1 MEICYISKLYNST
14 KSASLQMMNFSFKIM
29 QSVKY
34 LSQSLPN
41 CPVCPLQQSCFLSA
55 PSSSSPTV
63 GGRQRVGEGFGLAP
77 LVVVVQQVQLGS
89 FVCLGYSISFYPWV
103 LEVVI
108 DVCVMGLVVGF
119 AHASKP
125 QSSVTMVS
133 HLLAGM
139 LPRLHKEK
147 LGRPSPTSLASSF
160 QGQRPSS

>member
-1 MEICYISKLYNST
+1 MSPST
-14 KSASLQMMNFSFKIM
+14 KLLSLRPLFL
-29 QSVKY
+29 
-34 LSQSLPN
+34 LSDSRWP
-41 CPVCPLQQSCFLSA
+41 A
-55 PSSSSPTV
+55 K
-63 GGRQRVGEGFGLAP
+63 GGRG
-77 LVVVVQQVQLGS
+77 
-89 FVCLGYSISFYPWV
+89 
-103 LEVVI
+103 VVI

-160 QGQRPSS
+160 QG